1 MRTQGKID
9 SIDARGNFFRT
20 AFMEIG
26 NEPISLSLEGIQV
39 ATQVLNQIEMESSQ
53 PFMLRDILPGAA
65 WAPYRA
71 QSSPA
76 AEEMKSACEASEE
89 NGNCIRVFVMAVAL
103 EGAMAL
109 GIFSAWQ
116 IWHLIR

>member
-1 MRTQGKID
+1 MHP
-9 SIDARGNFFRT
+9 AFFRT
-20 AFMEIG
+20 VLMEID
-26 NEPISLSLEGIQV
+26 NEPICLSVGGEFHV
-39 ATQVLNQIEMESSQ
+39 ATQVLNQIEIESSQ

-71 QSSPA
+71 PVRPA
-76 AEEMKSACEASEE
+76 ANELDCASPTSEE
-89 NGNCIRVFVMAVAL
+89 DGSCIRGFVVAVAL